1 MVWQQ
6 ISSIGTKAPAQFQNK
21 GLTTDRSSQ
30 PIRVGIFGYK
40 KCARNQTH
48 HFFWNLTHI
57 PLTTMSAATLTL
69 SFENEFQTFP
79 CDKTSST
86 FLSSLSLRVA
96 NNNNN
101 NNGTSS
107 ASRPRAGMDLV
118 IALDRSGSMHDM
130 PTAHTAMKAVADGL
144 QAQDRLAIVSF
155 NSTTVTFLPLTRMDD
170 QGKQQ
175 AHQIISTIHASG
187 GTNLCGG
194 LLGAIDILQQQKQKQ
209 VGGGLNPV
217 SSVILMT
224 DGQANQGIT
233 DPSAII
239 QQSKDRMTG
248 LGSTSIYCF
257 GFGANHNSSL
267 LASVSSS
274 AGGAYYFI
282 RDAPA
287 IPRAFAACVGG
298 LMRTVAQGISVRL
311 TPISSDIIINTVHTT
326 LPAAQSGDG
335 LSWLIDVGDMFED
348 EQRDLLVEI
357 AVPTFT
363 LAAAQQQQHHQDQ
376 DLVRCQLEFTT
387 FVHNTTTTAVSAC
400 DSEAVATASR
410 TTVTSATTIS
420 LPRTVPGS
428 LPGAIAQSIDIQRN
442 RMLTSNALQQ
452 ARNLA
457 DQGKMQEAKDVIA
470 RCHATITASPSAA
483 TCVGMVQDLV
493 SVQFQ
498 MQTPTQY
505 QNEGQH
511 RLINKSRKHGLQ
523 RECEV
528 QPMDV
533 DTSNASSSLMTAGRF
548 ASTPVT
554 TSSSS
559 AAAATSSSTSSSS
572 AAATTP
578 RRRVPRRR
586 NVVTSTAPTT
596 STASPIS
603 SPSSPSQKREREELP
618 AAAIPPLHK
627 RTTRQ
632 AVFHGVVAN

>member
-1 MVWQQ
+1 M
-6 ISSIGTKAPAQFQNK
+6 KMKENDMFKFPAQFQN
-21 GLTTDRSSQ
+21 LHFRATDKTSQ
-30 PIRVGIFGYK
+30 PIRVANFGYK

-57 PLTTMSAATLTL
+57 SITMSAAALTL

-86 FLSSLSLRVA
+86 FLSSLSLRV
-96 NNNNN
+96 
-101 NNGTSS
+101 NNGASS

-118 IALDRSGSMHDM
+118 IALDRSGSMNDM

-155 NSTTVTFLPLTRMDD
+155 NSTVVTFLPLTQMDD

-175 AHQIISTIHASG
+175 AHRIISSIHASG
-187 GTNLCGG
+187 GTNLCAG
-194 LLGAIDILQQQKQKQ
+194 LLGAIDILQKQQQQKQGE
-209 VGGGLNPV
+209 GGGLNPI

-224 DGQANQGIT
+224 DGQANEGIT
-233 DPSAII
+233 SPSAII

-363 LAAAQQQQHHQDQ
+363 LVAAQQQQQQQHQ

-387 FVHNTTTTAVSAC
+387 FVHNTTTTTTAASAC
-400 DSEAVATASR
+400 GSEAVATASR
-410 TTVTSATTIS
+410 STVTSATIIS

-505 QNEGQH
+505 HNEGQH
-511 RLINKSRKHGLQ
+511 RLVNKSRKHGLQ

-533 DTSNASSSLMTAGRF
+533 DTSNASSSLMTAGHF
-548 ASTPVT
+548 ASTPVSSAVVASSSSSS
-554 TSSSS
+554 SSSS
-559 AAAATSSSTSSSS
+559 AV
-572 AAATTP
+572 TP
-578 RRRVPRRR
+578 SRRVPRRR
-586 NVVTSTAPTT
+586 NVVTSAAPTPA
-596 STASPIS
+596 ASSPVS
-603 SPSSPSQKREREELP
+603 SPSSPSKKREREELP
-618 AAAIPPLHK
+618 AAAIPPVHK

-632 AVFHGVVAN
+632 AVFHGVVVVN